1 MITTIIICVTVIIV
15 VALILKW
22 AKDMSAAGLPMFTY
36 GECIQKSEEDNPK
49 VVPAPVGFQAD
60 VTPESKHKDET
71 QMSDVERMNAILQ
84 DSASTI
90 SALLRGEVDFD
101 DIKQ

>member
-1 MITTIIICVTVIIV
+1 MITTIIICVTVILV

-22 AKDMSAAGLPMFTY
+22 AKDMSTANLPMFTY
-36 GECIQKSEEDNPK
+36 GECVWKSKEDNPK
-49 VVPAPVGFQAD
+49 IVPAPIGFQAD
-60 VTPESKHKDET
+60 ATDEAKHKDET

>member
-22 AKDMSAAGLPMFTY
+22 AKDMSTASLPMFTY
-36 GECIQKSEEDNPK
+36 GECVWKSEEDNPK
-49 VVPAPVGFQAD
+49 IVPAPIGFQAD
-60 VTPESKHKDET
+60 ETHEAKHKDET